1 MQRSSMSV
9 ASMLDECA
17 NKPPYRVPSLAEI
30 RKLPKHGRKVVS
42 LFSGGGGSS
51 LGYAMAGFEV
61 VAASEFVPA
70 ARATYSLNF
79 PQTPIIVDDVRK
91 VAPHDIM
98 ALTGIDVGELDVL
111 DGSPPCAS
119 FSEVVRK
126 NVKMEDLWGKEKE
139 YCLVPGTRV
148 LTKDLRWIPIEEAKV
163 GTELIA
169 FEEENEPGKRGR
181 RFVTTQVES
190 VALPTRSCSKLTFE
204 DGSTVESS
212 DEHRW
217 LVTSGS
223 NLRWKST
230 RSLEEGDVLLSI
242 GTWEEET
249 TKAAGWLAGMFDGE
263 GCVCRSGKRRLVSIG
278 QNRGLVLSKL
288 QAELGARG
296 FGWAERSDDAF
307 CELEIRGGLPEQLR
321 LLGSLRPARLL
332 SKAKELWEGLNV
344 QVAYRKKIEKIE
356 RTGRKDVIGIRTT
369 AGTFI
374 AEGLLSHNSGTTQ
387 RTDDLFDHYLRLLE
401 GLKPKAFVAENVLG
415 LSKGKAKGHFLRI
428 VARMRAAGYR
438 VSVALADA
446 QWLGVPQHRE
456 RLIFL
461 GFREDLGIEPDFPTP
476 LLYRYS
482 LKEALEGV
490 VSTEEEL
497 AHVSFREHAIY
508 PVWKKLMPGTK
519 RPDKYF
525 NLFRCT
531 WEKPAPTLLATAGKV
546 GGASI
551 CHPDEPRKFTVP
563 ELRRICSFPDDF
575 ALAGE
580 YFHQVERMGRAVP
593 PLMMAKVAGTIHRL
607 FGG

>member
-1 MQRSSMSV
+1 MSV

-139 YCLVPGTRV
+139 Y
-148 LTKDLRWIPIEEAKV
+148 
-163 GTELIA
+163 
-169 FEEENEPGKRGR
+169 
-181 RFVTTQVES
+181 
-190 VALPTRSCSKLTFE
+190 
-204 DGSTVESS
+204 
-212 DEHRW
+212 
-217 LVTSGS
+217 
-223 NLRWKST
+223 
-230 RSLEEGDVLLSI
+230 
-242 GTWEEET
+242 
-249 TKAAGWLAGMFDGE
+249 
-263 GCVCRSGKRRLVSIG
+263 
-278 QNRGLVLSKL
+278 
-288 QAELGARG
+288 
-296 FGWAERSDDAF
+296 
-307 CELEIRGGLPEQLR
+307 
-321 LLGSLRPARLL
+321 
-332 SKAKELWEGLNV
+332 
-344 QVAYRKKIEKIE
+344 
-356 RTGRKDVIGIRTT
+356 
-369 AGTFI
+369 
-374 AEGLLSHNSGTTQ
+374 SGTTQ

-593 PLMMAKVAGTIHRL
+593 PLMMAKVATTIHRL